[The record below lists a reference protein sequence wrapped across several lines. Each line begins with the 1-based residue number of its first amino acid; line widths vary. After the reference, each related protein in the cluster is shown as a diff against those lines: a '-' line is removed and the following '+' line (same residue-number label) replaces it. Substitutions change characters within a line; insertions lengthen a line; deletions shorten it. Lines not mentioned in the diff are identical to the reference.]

1 MWVLTCLSSKEGLSN
16 IFPQWGQGIVFLLD
30 LAALFSSFELEFVLV
45 GVGSSSSLLE
55 LLSPEERE
63 WEGEGRK
70 GREGARGGVAEG
82 GRVRRGKGEEG
93 GETGAELER
102 SRGESWGS
110 GGLSRQVWRRA
121 ARSRRAWY
129 EASHGEAG
137 NSFGDEAI
145 AGGGDK

>member
-1 MWVLTCLSSKEGLSN
+1 MGC
-16 IFPQWGQGIVFLLD
+16 
-30 LAALFSSFELEFVLV
+30 
-45 GVGSSSSLLE
+45 SSSLLE
-55 LLSPEERE
+55 LLSPELERE

-70 GREGARGGVAEG
+70 GSWEGARGGVAEG
-82 GRVRRGKGEEG
+82 GRVRRWKGEGG

-110 GGLSRQVWRRA
+110 GGLSRQEWRRA

-129 EASHGEAG
+129 EASHGETAG
-137 NSFGDEAI
+137 KSFGDEAI

>member
-1 MWVLTCLSSKEGLSN
+1 M
-16 IFPQWGQGIVFLLD
+16 VFLLS
-30 LAALFSSFELEFVLV
+30 LAALFSSFEFEFLV

-82 GRVRRGKGEEG
+82 GRERMGGKGEEG

-110 GGLSRQVWRRA
+110 GTGLSRQLWRRA
-121 ARSRRAWY
+121 ALSRRAW
-129 EASHGEAG
+129 
-137 NSFGDEAI
+137 
-145 AGGGDK
+145 